1 MLESGGGTIVEEEL
15 IYYAMIPNY
24 EICEFDRKAEVK
36 LNEGNFSVTARI
48 KEEFNI
54 IPSYYIELYSD
65 SKALKE
71 LSDLRGDD
79 MAFNFLKNLMNKAKE
94 KLRIESEKSRE
105 SERKRVRKR
114 VMEIIDE
121 LTIQEVN

>member
-1 MLESGGGTIVEEEL
+1 MEERL
-15 IYYAMIPNY
+15 IYYEMIPNY
-24 EICEFDRKAEVK
+24 EICEFDRRTKLK

-121 LTIQEVN
+121 LTIQEVE